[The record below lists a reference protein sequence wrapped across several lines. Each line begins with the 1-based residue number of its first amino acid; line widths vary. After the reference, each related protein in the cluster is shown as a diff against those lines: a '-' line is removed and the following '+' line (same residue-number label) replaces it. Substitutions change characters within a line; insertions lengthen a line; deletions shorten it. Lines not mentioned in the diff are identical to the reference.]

1 MKRFKSVLFL
11 VGLSIMVALH
21 AGSPAQETPAD
32 TYDTFCSIRNTSFAP
47 GEELSF
53 TVYYSLF
60 GIYVNAGNASAVTSL
75 KTINNRPVYHVVGS
89 GKSNSSYSWV
99 ARVNN
104 RYESYIDTSTLQP
117 LRFVRN
123 VHENNHKKYENVTFN
138 RAANTAISNDGVY
151 KVPACVQDVVSSFY
165 FARNINFNKYKPGDK
180 ITFSMFIDNEV
191 YNMYIRYVGKEE
203 IKTKYGKFRTIKIKP
218 LLIKGTVF
226 EGGEKMNVWVTDDA
240 NRIPVRAE
248 SPLTVGSIKIDM
260 MGYKNLRYPLT
271 SLIKVR

>member
-1 MKRFKSVLFL
+1 MKRFKSVLLFL
-11 VGLSIMVALH
+11 GLSIMVGLN
-21 AGSPAQETPAD
+21 AGSPVQESPAD
-32 TYDTFCSIRNTSFAP
+32 TYDTFCTIRNTSFAP
-47 GEELSF
+47 GEELKF

-60 GIYVNAGNASAVTSL
+60 GIYVNAGNATAITSL
-75 KTINNRPVYHVVGS
+75 TRVNNKPAYHVVGS

-99 ARVNN
+99 ANVNN
-104 RYESYIDTSTLQP
+104 RYESYIDTATLQP

-138 RAANTAISNDGVY
+138 RTANTAVSNDGVY
-151 KVPACVQDVVSSFY
+151 KVPACVQDVVSSLY
-165 FARNINFNKYKPGDK
+165 FARNINFDKYKAGDK
-180 ITFSMFIDNEV
+180 ISFSMFIDKEV

-226 EGGEKMNVWVTDDA
+226 EGGERMNVWVTDDA

-248 SPLTVGSIKIDM
+248 SPLTVGSIKVDM